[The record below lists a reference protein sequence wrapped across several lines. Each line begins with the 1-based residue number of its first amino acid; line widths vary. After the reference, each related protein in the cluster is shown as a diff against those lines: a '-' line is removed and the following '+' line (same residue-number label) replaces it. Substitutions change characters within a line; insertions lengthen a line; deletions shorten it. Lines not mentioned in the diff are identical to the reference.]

1 MVKSLVKTVVYWGAG
16 DTAAAEVGGWLAGWL
31 AGCVC
36 VGVWEALR
44 RAGTPAEHRWA
55 RDSNPDVLRCRRPRQ
70 RVRWCTPLMSSW
82 SWAAPNPPPQVMV
95 WQGWAG
101 GPAARGCVSGPDG
114 GPSASVAAA
123 IADAALEQNIFC
135 HRCCCCCCRRLPM
148 LCLLL
153 VFFTVCPKVG
163 NLCMISCQPSNVG
176 FLSCCPL
183 QFRPRARTS
192 AR

>member
-55 RDSNPDVLRCRRPRQ
+55 RDSNPDVLRCRWPRQ

-82 SWAAPNPPPQVMV
+82 SWAAPNPPQQVGGWPAWLEGQQLV
-95 WQGWAG
+95 AVCQGQAG
-101 GPAARGCVSGPDG
+101 APV
-114 GPSASVAAA
+114 
-123 IADAALEQNIFC
+123 
-135 HRCCCCCCRRLPM
+135 LP
-148 LCLLL
+148 LLL
-153 VFFTVCPKVG
+153 
-163 NLCMISCQPSNVG
+163 PSLLLLLL
-176 FLSCCPL
+176 LSKTANDLLASSLFYGLLKSWEPL
-183 QFRPRARTS
+183 SDLMPPP
-192 AR
+192 